1 MAMREQESEFAQ
13 FPKEQVVDW
22 LGHPVTEYLRKAI
35 GTAMHESDCAIV
47 AQVEAGNFKVAE
59 KVSNLKVAYRQI
71 VETFEKADEYV
82 KA

>member
-1 MAMREQESEFAQ
+1 MAIREQESEFAQ

-47 AQVEAGNFKVAE
+47 NQVEVGNFDAAKA
-59 KVSNLKVAYRQI
+59 VSNLKVGYRQ
-71 VETFEKADEYV
+71 VLETFEKADDYV